1 MSLLTPPSTCPRCK
15 QPIAWRDN
23 IPVLS
28 WLLLRGRCRRCG
40 EPISRQYPIIE
51 AAVGAIWVAALLLY
65 GVSLHA
71 LAAALFGTILLGI
84 GVTDGR
90 HYLIPDEYTWGGLV
104 LGLALSLGGGVTGF
118 LDKVL
123 GAAVGFALLFA
134 VARLGQWAFKEEA
147 MGGGDIKMMA
157 MVGSFVGWKGVL
169 LTVFLGALLGSLIF
183 VPLSL
188 KKKRLVPFGVFL
200 ALGAAVTFVMGDG
213 IIAWYQHFLRGDL
226 EPVRCRDAEVARVV
240 DILLRQS
247 KNNPALIGKAGV
259 GKTAIVEGLA
269 QRIAAG
275 DVPPALK
282 DSRVVALDHVALLA
296 GTAFRGQYE
305 ERVRR
310 LVRELS
316 ADP

>member
-1 MSLLTPPSTCPRCK
+1 MAVDPILLVAAGLLGLCLGSFLNVCIVRLPADMSLLTPSSTCPRCK

-123 GAAVGFALLFA
+123 GAAVGCALLFA

-213 IIAWYQHFLRGDL
+213 IIAWYQHFLRG
-226 EPVRCRDAEVARVV
+226 E
-240 DILLRQS
+240 
-247 KNNPALIGKAGV
+247 
-259 GKTAIVEGLA
+259 
-269 QRIAAG
+269 
-275 DVPPALK
+275 
-282 DSRVVALDHVALLA
+282 
-296 GTAFRGQYE
+296 
-305 ERVRR
+305 
-310 LVRELS
+310 
-316 ADP
+316 